1 MQRGSTVFEGPL
13 EKFEGSYQSLK
24 ISVSNSGQIFKTQVL
39 GSWEKQPRKTQVFFE
54 FWNQCDFEQ

>member
-13 EKFEGSYQSLK
+13 EKLEGSYQSLK
-24 ISVSNSGQIFKTQVL
+24 ISVSNSEQIFKTQVL
-39 GSWEKQPRKTQVFFE
+39 GSWEKQLRKTQFFFE